1 MVQPERTGIGAA
13 PEAAESS
20 YGPYGQLRM
29 EKGLEALVQGW
40 IETFAP
46 LRELDLLPFWRR
58 EDGSPGQHHPWGQ
71 KHRADWEARGLV
83 IWPRGGQLLKLKYCL
98 RCPPAWLEEKP
109 QGQVRLALR
118 WWAEAAA
125 LKVDGETVVQGDLFD
140 SACRWLLPQR
150 FWQGAPLNLELEL
163 RSPSHDEGGLI
174 LARLEREPDSH
185 ADGSGL
191 LLLSQLRLLQQD
203 LSHLEQILSPPQ
215 RQDLEA
221 ALAQKPCRFNQA
233 LLQQQLAQLPKPAAL
248 QLLSHAHLDLAWLW
262 PVADTWQAAVR
273 TFESVLGLMKS
284 HPQLCFGHSTPA
296 LYHWL
301 ELHRPLLFCQIRE
314 LMQAGRWEPLNGPWV
329 ESDCTLL
336 GSSSLLR
343 QFSEGQ
349 AYSRKTFPEWEHNL
363 AWLPDSFGFSAGLPA
378 VCAAT
383 GVRWFLTHKL
393 FWNATNPFP
402 HRLFRWQHP
411 SGSSV
416 LTLMSAA
423 IGSDADPLAMANYS
437 REWQKA
443 TGATEA
449 LWLPGVGDHGGGP
462 SREMLDQLALWQGQ
476 PLAAGHQFGTMRSY
490 LAKLEPLASQLPVWR
505 DELYLELHR
514 ACATSRPDQ
523 KRHNR
528 SLERLLREADVA
540 EALAPASNPAKAPIH
555 TEPFHSEPIHTAGQ
569 KEWRCLLFQQFH
581 DILPGT
587 SIPAVFEQA
596 ERQWCSARRASRQRR
611 DQALGRL
618 VALGAGF
625 AKQWWVGQLLPAKA
639 GNRVLKMPKP
649 KAGYSWWGPQGP
661 LLSQAAKAGGCWL
674 QLPFA
679 AGVELQQLLQKPL
692 GQKAL
697 AVQQPVYAQELGEG
711 RWILQNSCVK
721 VLLGPQGVEQLQGY
735 QGDAWGPALLKEPLQ
750 WRRYSDR
757 GEFWDAWDLA
767 ADYREN
773 PLPFSWSS
781 GPELIEAGP
790 LSSQWRWRGNCGQSP
805 IQLLLRLQAGSE
817 VLELCLQSQW
827 QQQHELLRL
836 ELPLAKPAG
845 FWTADCS
852 AGVQNRPST
861 PANAREASRWEAAAI
876 SWLAAGT
883 DAHGLAVLLDG
894 PQGVNGTAAGLG
906 VSLLR
911 GPTWPDPSADRGLHR
926 MRLGLM
932 PAAGGWW
939 QQAVPAAAARFREP
953 LWKRP
958 GVAAAIQPAE
968 NPEIR
973 QLLAWPDRDLRLLEL
988 KKTAQNQLQISA
1000 QNLSP
1005 CRSAVAA
1012 QLKPWAIASWNQSS

>member
-1 MVQPERTGIGAA
+1 M
-13 PEAAESS
+13 
-20 YGPYGQLRM
+20 
-29 EKGLEALVQGW
+29 
-40 IETFAP
+40 
-46 LRELDLLPFWRR
+46 
-58 EDGSPGQHHPWGQ
+58 
-71 KHRADWEARGLV
+71 
-83 IWPRGGQLLKLKYCL
+83 
-98 RCPPAWLEEKP
+98 
-109 QGQVRLALR
+109 
-118 WWAEAAA
+118 
-125 LKVDGETVVQGDLFD
+125 
-140 SACRWLLPQR
+140 
-150 FWQGAPLNLELEL
+150 
-163 RSPSHDEGGLI
+163 
-174 LARLEREPDSH
+174 
-185 ADGSGL
+185 
-191 LLLSQLRLLQQD
+191 
-203 LSHLEQILSPPQ
+203 
-215 RQDLEA
+215 
-221 ALAQKPCRFNQA
+221 
-233 LLQQQLAQLPKPAAL
+233 
-248 QLLSHAHLDLAWLW
+248 
-262 PVADTWQAAVR
+262 
-273 TFESVLGLMKS
+273 
-284 HPQLCFGHSTPA
+284 
-296 LYHWL
+296 
-301 ELHRPLLFCQIRE
+301 
-314 LMQAGRWEPLNGPWV
+314 
-329 ESDCTLL
+329 
-336 GSSSLLR
+336 
-343 QFSEGQ
+343 
-349 AYSRKTFPEWEHNL
+349 
-363 AWLPDSFGFSAGLPA
+363 
-378 VCAAT
+378 
-383 GVRWFLTHKL
+383 
-393 FWNATNPFP
+393 
-402 HRLFRWQHP
+402 
-411 SGSSV
+411 
-416 LTLMSAA
+416 
-423 IGSDADPLAMANYS
+423 
-437 REWQKA
+437 
-443 TGATEA
+443 
-449 LWLPGVGDHGGGP
+449 
-462 SREMLDQLALWQGQ
+462 
-476 PLAAGHQFGTMRSY
+476 
-490 LAKLEPLASQLPVWR
+490 
-505 DELYLELHR
+505 
-514 ACATSRPDQ
+514 
-523 KRHNR
+523 
-528 SLERLLREADVA
+528 
-540 EALAPASNPAKAPIH
+540 
-555 TEPFHSEPIHTAGQ
+555 
-569 KEWRCLLFQQFH
+569 
-581 DILPGT
+581 PGT

-679 AGVELQQLLQKPL
+679 AGVELQQLVQKPL
-692 GQKAL
+692 GPKAL
-697 AVQQPVYAQELGEG
+697 AVQQPVYAEELGEG

-735 QGDAWGPALLKEPLQ
+735 QGGAWGPALLKEPLQ

-958 GVAAAIQPAE
+958 GVAAAIQPAK

-1012 QLKPWAIASWNQSS
+1012 QLKPWAIANWNQSS

>member
-13 PEAAESS
+13 PEAAEPS

-29 EKGLEALVQGW
+29 EKGLEALVKGW

-83 IWPRGGQLLKLKYCL
+83 IWPRGGQLLKLQYCL

-140 SACRWLLPQR
+140 NACRWLLPQR

-163 RSPSHDEGGLI
+163 RSPSHDEGGVI
-174 LARLEREPDSH
+174 LARLEREPDSPT
-185 ADGSGL
+185 DVSGL

-203 LSHLEQILSPPQ
+203 LSHLEQIISPQQ

-221 ALAQKPCRFNQA
+221 ALAQKPCGFNQA

-273 TFESVLGLMKS
+273 TFESVLGLMKN

-301 ELHRPLLFCQIRE
+301 ELHRPLLFSQIRA

-393 FWNATNPFP
+393 FWNAINPFP

-437 REWQKA
+437 REWQQA
-443 TGATEA
+443 TGVAEA

-528 SLERLLREADVA
+528 SLERLLREVDVA
-540 EALAPASNPAKAPIH
+540 EALASASNPAN
-555 TEPFHSEPIHTAGQ
+555 EPIHTAGE

-618 VALGAGF
+618 LPLSAGF
-625 AKQWWVGQLLPAKA
+625 SKQWWVGQLLPSKA

-649 KAGYSWWGPQGP
+649 TTGHSWWGPQGP
-661 LLSQAAKAGGCWL
+661 LLSQAAKTGGCWL
-674 QLPFA
+674 QLPFG

-692 GQKAL
+692 GPKAL
-697 AVQQPVYAQELGEG
+697 AAQQPVCVEELGEG

-735 QGDAWGPALLKEPLQ
+735 QGGAWGPALLKEPLQ

-767 ADYREN
+767 ADYREK

-781 GPELIEAGP
+781 GPELIETGP
-790 LSSQWRWRGNCGQSP
+790 LSSEWRWRGCCGQSP

-836 ELPLAKPAG
+836 ELPLAKPAD

-852 AGVQNRPST
+852 AGVQNRPTT
-861 PANAREASRWEAAAI
+861 PRNAREASRWEAAAI

-883 DAHGLAVLLDG
+883 DSHALAVLLDG
-894 PQGVNGTAAGLG
+894 PQGVSGTAAGLG

-958 GVAAAIQPAE
+958 GISTAIELAK

-1005 CRSAVAA
+1005 CRSAVAK